1 MSEKSLQPILHRTSY
16 NRAIERELV
25 AWLREAIF
33 TPLTLA
39 LQENQDR
46 SNSIGA
52 LATAVKA
59 GTITYHQGAFSGK
72 FNAAIS
78 RELHE
83 IGAAFDRA
91 TKTFRLAHDKLP
103 YSLRGAI
110 AESLSASKE
119 THTAILAVLAAIALN
134 LPQAQLQLPREPVY
148 GIMADLDKQ
157 FMRSIAGT
165 PGVGAGM
172 SEGERQR
179 LTDELTV
186 NLELSITD
194 FIEDRIPHMRRMVE
208 QNLAEGGSTAMLAKK
223 LEAEFGLAQRK
234 ADFLA
239 DNETGLLVSK
249 YRQIRYEAI
258 GVQEYQWHS
267 MEDERVRPDHAAL
280 EGRRFSFDNPP
291 ITDRATGRR
300 NNPGEDYRCRCVA
313 LPILNLIE
321 A

>member
-25 AWLREAIF
+25 AWLREAVF

-39 LQENQDR
+39 MSSYRHEN
-46 SNSIGA
+46 SYSA
-52 LATAVKA
+52 LAAAIRA
-59 GTITYHQGAFSGK
+59 GTIVYHKGAFSGK
-72 FNAAIS
+72 FSSALS

-83 IGAAFDRA
+83 MDARFDRS
-91 TKTFRLAHDKLP
+91 TKTFRIAHDKIP
-103 YSLRGAI
+103 YELRGAI
-110 AESLSASKE
+110 AESIAESREKHE
-119 THTAILAVLAAIALN
+119 AVLSVLASIVLN
-134 LPQAQLQLPREPVY
+134 LPQAKPELPREPVH

-157 FMRSIAGT
+157 FMRSIAGI

-194 FIEDRIPHMRRMVE
+194 FIESRIPHMRRMVE